1 MPKSGSRKSSERTEA
16 GKGSGA
22 GPDAFV
28 PFADDAAVRTI
39 GDLAIENGTDRI
51 ALHGSLD
58 IARDKAGLDRAR
70 ALAAT
75 LAAIV
80 AALEGAPLPD
90 AVAETVRPTETVKN
104 PFA

>member
-1 MPKSGSRKSSERTEA
+1 MPKSGSREGSGQKEA
-16 GKGSGA
+16 GKGSGPS
-22 GPDAFV
+22 PDAFV
-28 PFADDAAVRTI
+28 PFADDAAVRMI
-39 GDLAIENGTDRI
+39 GGLAIENGTDRI

-58 IARDKAGLDRAR
+58 IARDKAGLDRAK

-90 AVAETVRPTETVKN
+90 AVAETVRPAETVKN